1 MKCGLFGKLGAK
13 RDFIALATPR
23 SFLEAWEPWMQSSLS
38 ASRNQLGDGWQQAFL
53 TAPVWRFW
61 LGASICGTPVTG
73 AIMPSLDGLGRYYPL
88 TLHVVSDVGAPIF
101 PPELD
106 AHEEWFGVVEDF
118 LLSTL
123 DRNAGF
129 DDITAALDRLA
140 VPRTGAHDAGDTRV
154 VPLGDDMMGTL
165 PLEGFAASFAA
176 LRTAGPDV
184 YAAASF
190 WWTAGGGG
198 FPPLAL
204 SCRGLPDPYR
214 YVNFLTGKL
223 EKTAGAA

>member
-13 RDFIALATPR
+13 RDFIAVATPR
-23 SFLEAWEPWMQSSLS
+23 SFLDAWEPWMQSSLS

-88 TLHVVSDVGAPIF
+88 TLHVVSDVGAPIL

-106 AHEEWFGVVEDF
+106 GHDDWFGLVEDF
-118 LLSTL
+118 LLATL
-123 DRNAGF
+123 DRNTGF
-129 DDITAALDRLA
+129 DDITAALNRLP
-140 VPRTGAHDAGDTRV
+140 VPRTGAREAGDTKMFS
-154 VPLGDDMMGTL
+154 LGDDMMGTV

-190 WWTAGGGG
+190 WWTTGGAG

-214 YVNFLTGKL
+214 YVAFLTENQGK
-223 EKTAGAA
+223 AVGAA